1 MHHSFGILGGVAVI
15 LRAAYRSS
23 QRLETLNEQTRC
35 LAIMRADSAAR
46 VWLGAL
52 VYAREKIKDTHPLS
66 YTVPNS
72 ISRLDIAQSLIKQS
86 KPRLIKDPRARAER
100 ARAKRVTSLRRRE
113 PRRHHSIVG

>member
-1 MHHSFGILGGVAVI
+1 MHYSFGILGGVAVI

-23 QRLETLNEQTRC
+23 QRLETLNERTRC

-52 VYAREKIKDTHPLS
+52 VYAREKIKDTHPPS

-72 ISRLDIAQSLIKQS
+72 ISRLDIAQRSSPMIETEQTAS
-86 KPRLIKDPRARAER
+86 HQRSSC
-100 ARAKRVTSLRRRE
+100 TC
-113 PRRHHSIVG
+113 